1 MRVREMQRRAKR
13 PSIAERLENILALE
27 EELGYTNRAVIGGIQ
42 RFARF
47 WDREAILLVKG
58 RRTFPLKRIKTLL
71 YRYPLK
77 DIQGRK
83 HMIFEIRELLRKAN
97 KGKLAVASPAAIA
110 RKRDLMLS
118 PSLHLKRQR
127 SNIRMEPEPG
137 SRSRRLVRRVP
148 SYRLS
153 VEDSRSLLRN
163 RAARKRKD
171 T

>member
-1 MRVREMQRRAKR
+1 MKTKETQERAKKS
-13 PSIAERLENILALE
+13 SIVEGLENILALE
-27 EELGYTNRAVIGGIQ
+27 EKIGYTNRAVIGGIQ

-58 RRTFPLKRIKTLL
+58 RHTFPLKKIKGLL

-77 DIQGRK
+77 DIQTRK
-83 HMIFEIRELLRKAN
+83 HIILEIRELLKKAN
-97 KGKLAVASPAAIA
+97 KGELVVAISASIT
-110 RKRDLMLS
+110 RKRDFMLS
-118 PSLHLKRQR
+118 ARPHLKRER

-148 SYRLS
+148 LHRLS

-163 RAARKRKD
+163 HTAKKRKD
-171 T
+171 I

>member
-1 MRVREMQRRAKR
+1 MQGRTKKPPIAK
-13 PSIAERLENILALE
+13 LLKNILALE
-27 EELGYTNRAVIGGIQ
+27 EELGYTNRAVIGGVH

-47 WDREAILLVKG
+47 WDQEGIRLVKG
-58 RRTFPLKRIKTLL
+58 RRRFPLKRIRTLL

-83 HMIFEIRELLRKAN
+83 HIISEIRELLKKASKDN
-97 KGKLAVASPAAIA
+97 LAVASSTARA
-110 RKRDLMLS
+110 RKRHLMLS

-127 SNIRMEPEPG
+127 SSIRMEPKPG
-137 SRSRRLVRRVP
+137 SRSKRLVRQVP

-153 VEDSRSLLRN
+153 VEDSRSFLRN

-171 T
+171 I